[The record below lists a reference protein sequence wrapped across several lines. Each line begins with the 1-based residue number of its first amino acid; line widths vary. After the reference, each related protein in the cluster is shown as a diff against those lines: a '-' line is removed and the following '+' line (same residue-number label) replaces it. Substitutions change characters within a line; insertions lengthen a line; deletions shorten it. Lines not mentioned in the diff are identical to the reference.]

1 MVDHVAAA
9 RAAIE
14 SHGLLLLQDPLR
26 PSLATLVAGA
36 PVKGSWWSHPAGKA
50 IFATAEAL
58 DDTTDVVTAKLVDG
72 KITFVHRR
80 LWPALV
86 AIGRERAK
94 WQMAKL
100 PTPARALLDR
110 VDAEGTVQTTG
121 AAAKALE
128 QRLLVASAQV
138 HTASGK
144 HALALSTWDAFA
156 KRHDLA
162 PPWPT
167 AADARALVE
176 ATLAKLPGPRKGLPW
191 LANR

>member
-1 MVDHVAAA
+1 MIDHVAAA

-14 SHGLLLLQDPLR
+14 THGLLLLQDPIR

-36 PVKGSWWSHPAGKA
+36 VVKGSWWSHPAGKA
-50 IFATAEAL
+50 IFATAESL
-58 DDTTDVVTAKLVDG
+58 DEANDLVTAKLVDG

-94 WQMAKL
+94 WQLAKL
-100 PTPARALLDR
+100 PTPARELLAR
-110 VDAEGTVQTTG
+110 VDADGTLQTTG
-121 AAAKALE
+121 GPAKALE

-138 HTASGK
+138 HTDSGK
-144 HALALSTWDAFA
+144 HALELSTWDVFA
-156 KRHDLA
+156 TKHDLT

-167 AADARALVE
+167 AIEARALLE
-176 ATLAKLPGPRKGLPW
+176 ATLAKLPGPRNGLPW
-191 LANR
+191 LGKH